1 MWTTRVARDGSGWCV
16 AAAHSLWIW
25 MGAIDVRKADPMRR
39 YTILVLAFLVITVL
53 PLGVTTA
60 AADPGRAPN
69 VGIQAEGL
77 TGISY
82 HYTSL
87 AGAPLPDGFIFNDL
101 TVGLDDVDRVYGNS
115 YDSDFVPHVSRWAL
129 GKTTVLQTRPS
140 FARVVNSL
148 GVVGGSV
155 LTDPVNFTEQAA
167 IFTGR
172 RAEIIARQP
181 GEVSSYV
188 VALNRLGSA
197 LVASLDGSG
206 HVTYL
211 LYASG
216 HSSVLTFGTNI
227 TNPEPRQIDD
237 EGFIAGT
244 EQPTG
249 GPARAFRYSPF
260 TRTSTVL
267 EPLLTELDAWG
278 LGINDRVD
286 VLGYS
291 FNPAATERIGVW
303 DRLNHFHQYFVE
315 GTPEI
320 PTVSNRLL
328 FNEQNL
334 IVITAVSAPATDIGK
349 SFIVPR
355 PGVRINLADLVDEPP
370 TEAGPFNIVT
380 AENNR
385 GSVVGFGVTGTP
397 FFLRRQH

>member
-1 MWTTRVARDGSGWCV
+1 
-16 AAAHSLWIW
+16 
-25 MGAIDVRKADPMRR
+25 MRR
-39 YTILVLAFLVITVL
+39 YAILALAFLVITAPTL
-53 PLGVTTA
+53 AGTSA

-69 VGIQAEGL
+69 VGIQAEDL
-77 TGISY
+77 TAISY

-87 AGAPLPDGFIFNDL
+87 AAAPLPDGFIFNDL
-101 TVGLDDVDRVYGNS
+101 TIGLDDVDRVYGNS

-129 GKTTVLQTRPS
+129 GHTTVLQTRPS
-140 FARVVNSL
+140 LARVVNSL

-155 LTDPVNFTEQAA
+155 LTDPVNFVEQAA
-167 IFTGR
+167 IFTGHH
-172 RAEIIARQP
+172 AEIIVRQS

-188 VALNRLGSA
+188 VALTRVGSA
-197 LVASLDGSG
+197 LVASVDGSG

-211 LYASG
+211 LYARG

-227 TNPEPRQIDD
+227 ANPEPRQIDD

-249 GPARAFRYSPF
+249 GPARAFRYNPF
-260 TRTSTVL
+260 THTSTVL
-267 EPLLTELDAWG
+267 EPLPTESYAWG

-291 FNPAATERIGVW
+291 FNPSATERIGVW

-320 PTVSNRLL
+320 PTISNRLL

-334 IVITAVSAPATDIGK
+334 IVITAVSAPATDVGR

-355 PGVRINLADLVDEPP
+355 PGVRLNLADLVDNPP
-370 TEAGPFNIVT
+370 TEDGPFNIVT
-380 AENNR
+380 AENHR
-385 GSVVGFGVTGTP
+385 GSVIGVGVTGNP